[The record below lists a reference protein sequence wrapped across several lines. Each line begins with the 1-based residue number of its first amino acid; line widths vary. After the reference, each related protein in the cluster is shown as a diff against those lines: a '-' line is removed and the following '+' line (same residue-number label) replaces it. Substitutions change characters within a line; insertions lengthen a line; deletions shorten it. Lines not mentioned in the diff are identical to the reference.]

1 MPEAP
6 SRDRL
11 FEAALW
17 LGLGVAFSP
26 VLLEL
31 VGHWRAHPWARVSLV
46 FPGLALE
53 ALRRGAAGASR
64 STSRPILVL
73 GLGLAI
79 GLELVAISGDALR
92 LGRLAFVLG
101 AVALGIGLGRAGWV
115 RALVLV
121 WIVPLPSTLLELASP
136 ALEGAWGRLVAAGL
150 PGLEAIVA
158 RDGRIALAAGEARLP
173 LEAPDGGLA
182 LAFALAGLGWY
193 RAARRDLGGRAA
205 LQSALRAAGLF
216 VPIQLGIVAL
226 AGALLVGGGARP
238 AGFVLA
244 QAGWL
249 PGVGPARGPRRMAPT
264 GSVAARDR
272 GERPW
277 RRIEG
282 AA

>member
-249 PGVGPARGPRRMAPT
+249 SVGLLAVHAAWPGPVPSRSTGPRRAT
-264 GSVAARDR
+264 LATDR
-272 GERPW
+272 G
-277 RRIEG
+277 G